1 MPDSAHF
8 LAFDLGASSGR
19 ALLGSWNGAQFTI
32 EELHRFENNPVDLL
46 GSLHWDALRLW
57 GELKAGMARYAA
69 THSAPLSGI
78 GIDTW
83 GVDYGLIDRRGRLI
97 SNPYN
102 YRDPRTDGMV
112 ERVDAL
118 IPRAE
123 FFAEVGAQFMQIN
136 TLYQLFSMAQSQD
149 PQLEAAETLLMM
161 PDLFNYWMTG
171 RRVVEYT
178 NATTTQ
184 MLACRERRWAAG
196 LVERLGIPSR
206 LLPEIVEPGT
216 VLGTLRP
223 ALAAEVG
230 LAASTQV
237 IAPATHDT
245 GSAVAA
251 IPGLDAH
258 SAYISSGT
266 WSLMGLEI
274 PEPVVSQR
282 ALQLNLTN
290 EGGVAGTIRLLKNIN
305 GLWLLQESRRQWQR
319 EGREYSWDDLLSAA
333 ERAAPL
339 ASLID
344 PDAAQF
350 MRPGDLPGAI
360 RAFCHSTGQPVPPD
374 VGAIVRCCVESLAL
388 KYRWVLAALAD
399 VSGQA
404 IHTIRIV
411 GGGSRNRLL
420 CQLTADAC
428 GRAVVAGP
436 VEATALGNLLVQAV
450 AAGVFSDIMTGRR
463 ALAESLALDHYQP
476 RPSADWDAAYGRF
489 AALIGAVEG

>member
-19 ALLGSWNGAQFTI
+19 ALLGSWDGAQFTI
-32 EELHRFENNPVDLL
+32 EELHRFENSPVDVL

-57 GELKAGMARYAA
+57 GELKVGMARYAA
-69 THSAPLSGI
+69 THSVPLSGI

-83 GVDYGLIDRRGRLI
+83 GVDYALIDRRGRLI
-97 SNPYN
+97 GNPYN
-102 YRDPRTDGMV
+102 YRDSRTDGMV

-123 FFAEVGAQFMQIN
+123 LFAELGAQFIQIN

-171 RRVVEYT
+171 RRAVEYT

-206 LLPEIVEPGT
+206 LLPEIIEPGT

-230 LAASTQV
+230 LAPATQV

-274 PEPVVSQR
+274 PEPVVSPR

-333 ERAAPL
+333 ERATPL

-360 RAFCHSTGQPVPPD
+360 RAFCHSTGQPVPQD

-428 GRAVVAGP
+428 GCAVVAGP

-450 AAGVFSDIMTGRR
+450 AAGVFPDIMTGRR

-489 AALIGAVEG
+489 AALVGAVGG